1 MVRVERV
8 YIRKRDKNYIRIL
21 GFEKGEAWSTVE
33 NNEVS
38 IFIPEDK
45 FEEIKNA
52 EIIDKTSKDRIS
64 ELEESVNK
72 IEETLKEIMRLLE
85 DRKNR
90 KSPKN

>member
-64 ELEESVNK
+64 ELEERVKK